1 MNDFYTFLFKIVS
14 TYESKL
20 KKIFVTCFAVVLITE
35 ITILKK
41 AIINILSFMED
52 QKLLFGFTV
61 RIFRDIYT
69 ICRNISIIIIFM
81 SISIFIIYYLLRPWL
96 EKVSK
101 GIPVTAFEESLSK
114 YLMDTTGKFSQ
125 KGYLISGEWGSGK
138 TYLVENFFDSFFRF
152 NKRPIYKISCFGLDT
167 REQVLKEIETQ
178 IEEND
183 NSILNWIQY
192 IPVVGLPIF
201 GVLKKTY
208 SLQNI
213 SSKSIFIFDD
223 FERITPS
230 GIVSSSNENQYY
242 ERKDVATSSTGF
254 SRQPEF
260 REFIEI
266 NGELKKIQSTFYKVL
281 SQRNNEILNF
291 NLQKYNVVTGLIN
304 ELIESNNVKVII
316 ICNTDIIGNNYM
328 DKVFRGKLDCITYHK
343 NIEIESLVHIF
354 NKSLQN
360 QVFNNKEVKLEL
372 SKKNTDIVNDF
383 EPIWMSKGTNNL
395 REIKS
400 IFQAFLDTINEFGDY
415 IEMNSLDNLISL
427 FYSIYVVSISID
439 KIDIEDY
446 ENFPVGGNLLF
457 YLELYEKHK
466 EADVIRKSKYC
477 NNIKWVGISLSGY
490 WMLNLSKPKN
500 IEMIQRKY
508 LDYPFNV
515 LESQLIDFNNV
526 ENLVIEDVSIEH
538 ILFII
543 KQEAHTSLEN
553 RTPNLDLISQ
563 QALDILPKVLLKTDD
578 LYLATKNLLYF
589 IDDVLGGMFQS
600 EFLNKWL
607 ESIYITTKIKKIEN
621 AKTSYVLNQ
630 YHKITGQEN
639 GY

>member
-1 MNDFYTFLFKIVS
+1 MNNFYTFLFKIVS
-14 TYESKL
+14 TYGSKL
-20 KKIFVTCFAVVLITE
+20 KKIFVTCCALVLITE
-35 ITILKK
+35 ITMLKK
-41 AIINILSFMED
+41 AILNILSFMKD

-61 RIFRDIYT
+61 RMFRNFYT
-69 ICRNISIIIIFM
+69 VCRNISIVIIFI
-81 SISIFIIYYLLRPWL
+81 SIAIFIIYYLLRPGL

-101 GIPVTAFEESLSK
+101 GIPITAFEESLSK
-114 YLMDTTGKFSQ
+114 YLMDTTGKFSK
-125 KGYLISGEWGSGK
+125 KGYLVSGEWGSGK
-138 TYLVENFFDSFFRF
+138 TYLVEDFFDRYFRF

-183 NSILNWIQY
+183 NSFLNWIQY
-192 IPVVGLPIF
+192 IPIVGLPIF
-201 GVLKKTY
+201 GILKKTY

-230 GIVSSSNENQYY
+230 GIVESSYENQYY
-242 ERKDVATSSTGF
+242 ERKDVAKSDTGF

-260 REFIEI
+260 REFVEI
-266 NGELKKIQSTFYKVL
+266 NDELKKIQSVFYKVI

-343 NIEIESLVHIF
+343 NVERESLVHIF

-360 QVFNNKEVKLEL
+360 QVFNNKEVNLEL
-372 SKKNTDIVNDF
+372 SKKITDIVNDF
-383 EPIWMSKGTNNL
+383 EPIWMFKGTNNL

-400 IFQAFLDTINEFGDY
+400 IFQAFLDTVSELENY
-415 IEMNSLDNLISL
+415 IEMNTFENRLSL
-427 FYSIYVVSISID
+427 FYSIYVVSISIER
-439 KIDIEDY
+439 KNIKDY
-446 ENFPVGGNLLF
+446 EYFPVGGNLLF
-457 YLELYEKHK
+457 YLELYGKSK
-466 EADVIRKSKYC
+466 EVDIIRKSQYC
-477 NNIKWVGISLSGY
+477 NSIKWFGISLSGY
-490 WMLNLSKPKN
+490 WILNFPKPKN
-500 IEMIQRKY
+500 IEIIQRKY
-508 LDYPFNV
+508 LDYPFNL
-515 LESQLIDFNNV
+515 LESQLIDYNAV
-526 ENLVIEDVSIEH
+526 DNLVIKDVSMEH

-543 KQEAHTSLEN
+543 KQEAQTRIED
-553 RTPNLDLISQ
+553 RTPKLDLISQ
-563 QALDILPKVLLKTDD
+563 QALNLLPKVLLNTDD
-578 LYLATKNLLYF
+578 LKLATENFLSS

-607 ESIYITTKIKKIEN
+607 VSIYATTQIKKVEN
-621 AKTSYVLNQ
+621 EERSYVLNQ
-630 YHKITGQEN
+630 YHTLTEQEKD
-639 GY
+639 